1 MLEILRYQTE
11 QPLDRKM
18 PSSWT
23 RLELLLEA
31 VAPVRVRDGVYKGA
45 GAGAGA
51 EADRVSL
58 ASHLLL
64 QCLLLEQ

>member
-1 MLEILRYQTE
+1 MLEIFRYQTG

-23 RLELLLEA
+23 KLELLLEA
-31 VAPVRVRDGVYKGA
+31 VAPVRVREGVYKGT
-45 GAGAGA
+45 GAGA

-58 ASHLLL
+58 ASSLLL